1 MKITAEDLITNMSQ
15 FQFNLPTSSNLFGD
29 AKMPRRTMGPRS
41 GLTPQATA
49 FFQNQGLGMQ
59 LAAAEQLIRLES
71 LQDNRKLREVQYE
84 TALLNLEEAREE
96 ARRKR
101 ESAQN
106 IMGIQSEY
114 DAVLGSN
121 LSGRE
126 QRKELGRLGVKYAG
140 AMAQD
145 PAVRNIHISAKDSIT
160 LEPRP
165 QKPALSIDRYISQG
179 GNPAYIAEKI
189 GSDRVYEDAEIS
201 SDIYYE
207 GLQRSKED
215 EAERAADIKEQAK
228 RDAAFNQRIKDVLD
242 MTYTPAKPINPN
254 KPATGLNV
262 KEPAEFSGNMAEL
275 DYLIE
280 FMPISQKDQQ
290 KLKEVDDIAVK
301 LDEVQRWAVKYGM
314 PTTQSPT
321 NASSTASLWDIK
333 Q

>member
-1 MKITAEDLITNMSQ
+1 MSQ

-126 QRKELGRLGVKYAG
+126 QRKEFGRLGVKYAG
-140 AMAQD
+140 VMAQD

-165 QKPALSIDRYISQG
+165 QKPALSIDRYLGQG
-179 GNPAYIAEKI
+179 GNPAYIENKMSREQMY
-189 GSDRVYEDAEIS
+189 GESEIPA
-201 SDIYYE
+201 DIFYG
-207 GLQRSKED
+207 GLQQSKKD
-215 EAERAADIKEQAK
+215 EATRVAERKEQEKEQAVFNK
-228 RDAAFNQRIKDVLD
+228 RIEDVLD
-242 MTYTPAKPINPN
+242 MTYTPAIPIDSR

-262 KEPAEFSGNMAEL
+262 KEPAEFSGTMAEL
-275 DYLIE
+275 DSLIE
-280 FMPISQKDQQ
+280 FMPFSQKKQQ
-290 KLKEVDDIAVK
+290 ELKGIDDIAVK
-301 LDEVQRWAVKYGM
+301 LDKVQRWASQYGM
-314 PTTQSPT
+314 PTAQSPT
-321 NASSTASLWDIK
+321 KASSTASLWNIK